1 MASFDQKLRTL
12 YLMEILLERTDDE
25 HMLNASE
32 LCTILDQEYGI
43 STDRRT
49 IYTEME
55 ILEKFG
61 LDIQQKKGKCP
72 GYYIGARDFELPEL
86 KLLVD
91 AVQSSKFITE
101 KKSKELIQKL
111 EKLCCKTDAEML
123 SRYVFIVN
131 RPKTENETVYYN
143 VDYIHTA
150 IYENKQI
157 KFHYAEWTV
166 KKELKFKKNGAFYVV
181 SPWALTWDDENYY
194 LIAYDSNDE
203 IIKHF
208 RVDKMISIKLNGKV
222 REGRQA
228 FKSFDMAAY
237 ARKTFGMYG
246 GKEEWIR
253 IECDNSFAGVMIDRF
268 GKDVS
273 MIRLDDER
281 FVINVEIAVS
291 RQFLAWI
298 IGLGEGVTL
307 AGPDN
312 VVEMMN
318 AEIDRLIEQYKK

>member
-55 ILEKFG
+55 ILDKFG

-72 GYYIGARDFELPEL
+72 GYYIGVRDFELPEL

-111 EKLCCKTDAEML
+111 EKLCCKSDADML
-123 SRYVFIVN
+123 SKYVFIVN

-143 VDYIHTA
+143 VDYIHRVPVSVSTQFFGWLTG
-150 IYENKQI
+150 IGSGMRIVGPEEVKQ
-157 KFHYAEWTV
+157 
-166 KKELKFKKNGAFYVV
+166 
-181 SPWALTWDDENYY
+181 
-194 LIAYDSNDE
+194 
-203 IIKHF
+203 
-208 RVDKMISIKLNGKV
+208 
-222 REGRQA
+222 
-228 FKSFDMAAY
+228 
-237 ARKTFGMYG
+237 
-246 GKEEWIR
+246 
-253 IECDNSFAGVMIDRF
+253 
-268 GKDVS
+268 
-273 MIRLDDER
+273 
-281 FVINVEIAVS
+281 
-291 RQFLAWI
+291 
-298 IGLGEGVTL
+298 
-307 AGPDN
+307 
-312 VVEMMN
+312 
-318 AEIDRLIEQYKK
+318 QYKEYLQDVIQNY